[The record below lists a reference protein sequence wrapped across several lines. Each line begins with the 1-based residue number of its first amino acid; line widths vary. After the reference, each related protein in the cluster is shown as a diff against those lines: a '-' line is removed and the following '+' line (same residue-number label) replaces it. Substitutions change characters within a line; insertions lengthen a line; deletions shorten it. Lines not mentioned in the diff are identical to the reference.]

1 MNIPASPPP
10 TPVRHSMALRPPRR
24 TASPLRTCL
33 TCGAGV
39 IVLIVAVSCLC
50 CVGSFGFYFANP
62 PEQTNI
68 LILGGDARPGTKEER
83 IARTDSIIIMSIDP
97 DGNQVSMLS
106 VPRGMY
112 VESPTYGLIMA
123 NTVVRNAEVFEPGTG
138 EDEMVVTMED
148 TFDIKLDH
156 TVRISFEG
164 FVELVDAVGGIEID
178 VPKRI
183 VDHQY
188 PTHDGGTIDITFEP
202 GKQTM
207 DGERALQY
215 ARTRHQDDDYGR
227 AARQQQVIEA
237 LMKKLA
243 NPLHWS
249 EAWQVIDKNYETDL
263 TAEEAFRL
271 APALV
276 LYGRGDSLQQLVINT
291 DYMTVI
297 DGNLRPNMDKL
308 DAWIDEHLR

>member
-1 MNIPASPPP
+1 MNIPVSPPP
-10 TPVRHSMALRPPRR
+10 TPVRHSTALRSPRR
-24 TASPLRTCL
+24 TPSPLRTCL

-39 IVLIVAVSCLC
+39 IVVVVAVSCLC
-50 CVGSFGFYFANP
+50 CVGSFGLYFADP

-68 LILGGDARPGTKEER
+68 LLLGGDARPGTNEEN
-83 IARTDSIIIMSIDP
+83 IARTDSIVILSIDP
-97 DGNQVSMLS
+97 QDNQVSMLS

-112 VESPTYGLIMA
+112 VESPNYGLIMA
-123 NTVVRNAEVFEPGTG
+123 NTVVRNGEVFEPGTG
-138 EDEMVVTMED
+138 EQEMVTTLEN
-148 TFDIKLDH
+148 TFDIDIDH
-156 TVRISFEG
+156 TVHVSFEG

-188 PTHDGGTIDITFEP
+188 PTHDGGTIDIVFEP
-202 GKQTM
+202 GIQEM

-227 AARQQQVIEA
+227 ATRQQQVIEA

-249 EAWQVIDKNYETDL
+249 RAWRVINDNYESDL

-271 APALV
+271 APTLV
-276 LYGRGDSLQQLVINT
+276 LYSRGDGLRQLVIDT
-291 DYMTVI
+291 DSMIVI
-297 DGNLRPNMDKL
+297 DGKLRPDMDKL
-308 DAWIDEHLR
+308 EAWIDEHLR

>member
-1 MNIPASPPP
+1 MKPPP
-10 TPVRHSMALRPPRR
+10 SPVRYSTALRLPHR
-24 TASPLRTCL
+24 TPSPVRTCL

-39 IVLIVAVSCLC
+39 IVLVAVVICFCLA
-50 CVGSFGFYFANP
+50 GSFSFYFADP

-68 LILGGDARPGTKEER
+68 LILGGDARPGTNQDD
-83 IARTDSIIIMSIDP
+83 IARTDSIIILSIDP
-97 DGNQVSMLS
+97 DGKQVSMLS
-106 VPRGMY
+106 IPRGMY
-112 VESPTYGLIMA
+112 VESPNYGLIMA
-123 NTVVRNAEVFEPGTG
+123 NTVVRNAEVAAPGTG
-138 EDEMVVTMED
+138 EEEIVTTLEN
-148 TFDIKLDH
+148 TFDIEIDH

-202 GKQTM
+202 GEQTM
-207 DGERALQY
+207 EGERALQY

-227 AARQQQVIEA
+227 AARQQQVMEA

-249 EAWQVIDKNYETDL
+249 DAWQVIDENYETDIS
-263 TAEEAFRL
+263 AEEAFRL
-271 APALV
+271 APALA
-276 LYGRGDSLQQLVINT
+276 LNGRGDSLQQLVINT
-291 DYMTVI
+291 DYMIVV

-308 DAWIDEHLR
+308 EIWIEEHLR

>member
-1 MNIPASPPP
+1 MLSMKPPP
-10 TPVRHSMALRPPRR
+10 MPVRYSTALRPPRR

-33 TCGAGV
+33 SCGAGV
-39 IVLIVAVSCLC
+39 IVLMVVMSCLC
-50 CVGSFGFYFANP
+50 VVASFGFYFADP

-68 LILGGDARPGTKEER
+68 LILGGDARPGTNEEK

-112 VESPTYGLIMA
+112 VESPNYGLIMA
-123 NTVVRNAEVFEPGTG
+123 NTVVRNAEVYAPGTG
-138 EDEMVVTMED
+138 EDEIVNTLEVT
-148 TFDIKLDH
+148 FNVDIDH

-183 VDHQY
+183 VDRQY
-188 PTHDGGTIDITFEP
+188 PTHDGGTIEVVFEP
-202 GKQTM
+202 GEQTM

-227 AARQQQVIEA
+227 AARQQQVMEA

-249 EAWQVIDKNYETDL
+249 KAWEVIDKHYETDL
-263 TAEEAFRL
+263 TAGEAFRL

-291 DYMTVI
+291 DYMIVV
-297 DGNLRPNMDKL
+297 DGTLRPNMDKL
-308 DAWIDEHLR
+308 EAWIDEHLR

>member
-1 MNIPASPPP
+1 MKPPP
-10 TPVRHSMALRPPRR
+10 TPVRYSTALRPPRR
-24 TASPLRTCL
+24 APSPLRTCL

-39 IVLIVAVSCLC
+39 IVLVVAVSCLC
-50 CVGSFGFYFANP
+50 FVGSFGFYFADP

-68 LILGGDARPGTKEER
+68 LILGGDARPGTNEEK
-83 IARTDSIIIMSIDP
+83 IARTDSIVILSIDP
-97 DGNQVSMLS
+97 QDNQVSMLS

-112 VESPTYGLIMA
+112 VESPNYGLLMA
-123 NTVVRNAEVFEPGTG
+123 NTVVRNAEVYAPGTG
-138 EDEMVVTMED
+138 EDEIVTTLED
-148 TFDIKLDH
+148 TFGIELDH

-183 VDHQY
+183 VDRQY
-188 PTHDGGTIDITFEP
+188 PTHDGGTIEVVFEP
-202 GKQTM
+202 GVQEM

-227 AARQQQVIEA
+227 AARQQQVMEA

-249 EAWQVIDKNYETDL
+249 EAWQVIDKHYETDL

-276 LYGRGDSLQQLVINT
+276 LYGHGDSLQQLVINT
-291 DYMTVI
+291 DYMIVI

-308 DAWIDEHLR
+308 EEWIDEHLR

>member
-1 MNIPASPPP
+1 MKPPP
-10 TPVRHSMALRPPRR
+10 TPVRYSTALRLPHR
-24 TASPLRTCL
+24 TPSPLRTCL

-39 IVLIVAVSCLC
+39 IVLVIAVSCLC
-50 CVGSFGFYFANP
+50 LVGSFGFYFADP

-68 LILGGDARPGTKEER
+68 LILGGDARPGTNQED
-83 IARTDSIIIMSIDP
+83 IARTDSIIILSIDP
-97 DGNQVSMLS
+97 DGKQVSMLS
-106 VPRGMY
+106 IPRGMY
-112 VESPTYGLIMA
+112 VESPNYGLIMA
-123 NTVVRNAEVFEPGTG
+123 NTVVRNAEVAVPGTG
-138 EDEMVVTMED
+138 EEEIVTTLED
-148 TFDIKLDH
+148 TFDIEIDH

-202 GKQTM
+202 GEQTM

-227 AARQQQVIEA
+227 AARQQQVMEA

-249 EAWQVIDKNYETDL
+249 EAWQVIDENYETDI

-276 LYGRGDSLQQLVINT
+276 MNGRGDSLQQLVINT
-291 DYMTVI
+291 DYMIVV

-308 DAWIDEHLR
+308 EIWIEEHLR

>member
-1 MNIPASPPP
+1 MKPPP
-10 TPVRHSMALRPPRR
+10 TPVRYSTALRLPHR
-24 TASPLRTCL
+24 TPSPLRTCL

-39 IVLIVAVSCLC
+39 IVLVIAVSCLC
-50 CVGSFGFYFANP
+50 FVGSFGFYFADP

-68 LILGGDARPGTKEER
+68 LILGGDARPGTNQED
-83 IARTDSIIIMSIDP
+83 IARTDSIIILSIDP
-97 DGNQVSMLS
+97 DGKQVSMLS
-106 VPRGMY
+106 IPRGMY
-112 VESPTYGLIMA
+112 VESPNYGLIMA
-123 NTVVRNAEVFEPGTG
+123 NTVVRNAEVAAPGTG
-138 EDEMVVTMED
+138 EEEIVTTLED
-148 TFDIKLDH
+148 TFDIEIDH
-156 TVRISFEG
+156 TVQISFEG
-164 FVELVDAVGGIEID
+164 FVELVNAVGGIEID

-202 GKQTM
+202 GEQTM

-227 AARQQQVIEA
+227 AARQQQVMEA

-249 EAWQVIDKNYETDL
+249 EAWQVIDENYETDI

-276 LYGRGDSLQQLVINT
+276 MNGRGDSLQQLVINT
-291 DYMTVI
+291 DYMIVV

-308 DAWIDEHLR
+308 EIWIEEHLR

>member
-1 MNIPASPPP
+1 MKPPP
-10 TPVRHSMALRPPRR
+10 TPVRYSTALRLPHR
-24 TASPLRTCL
+24 TPSPLRTCL

-39 IVLIVAVSCLC
+39 IVLIIAVSCLC
-50 CVGSFGFYFANP
+50 LVGSFGFYFADP

-68 LILGGDARPGTKEER
+68 LILGGDARPGTNQED
-83 IARTDSIIIMSIDP
+83 IARTDSIIILSIDP
-97 DGNQVSMLS
+97 DGKQVSMLS
-106 VPRGMY
+106 IPRGMY
-112 VESPTYGLIMA
+112 VESPNYGLIMA
-123 NTVVRNAEVFEPGTG
+123 NTVVRNAEVAAPGTG
-138 EDEMVVTMED
+138 EEEIVTTLED
-148 TFDIKLDH
+148 TFDIEIDH

-202 GKQTM
+202 GEQTM

-227 AARQQQVIEA
+227 AARQQQVMEA

-249 EAWQVIDKNYETDL
+249 EAWQVIDENYETDI

-276 LYGRGDSLQQLVINT
+276 MNGRGDSLQQLVINT
-291 DYMTVI
+291 DYMIVV

-308 DAWIDEHLR
+308 EIWIEEHLR